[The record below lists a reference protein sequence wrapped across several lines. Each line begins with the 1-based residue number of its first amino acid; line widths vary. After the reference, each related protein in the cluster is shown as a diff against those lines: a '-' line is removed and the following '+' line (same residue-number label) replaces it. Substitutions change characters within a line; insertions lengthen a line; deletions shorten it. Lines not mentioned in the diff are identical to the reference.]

1 VTEKLVNRR
10 KKTISILI
18 KLTIISISWTFVIN
32 KLFNSS
38 DISEFK
44 NYLTDNSLKNFHLL
58 LFILILMILN
68 WSLETTKWQYLMSRI
83 EKVSFLRAFKAVWTG
98 VTVGTATPN
107 RIGEFGGRII
117 FLKSENRS
125 KAVVLT
131 LFGDLSQMIITL
143 VVGIAG
149 LFILT
154 GLYLPVNHFFYNQN
168 ILLFSV
174 ATLLITISL
183 IFYFNVNHIL
193 RKFSKIKFSSNWL
206 KKYIPDSTINIPDKI
221 LSLLLSLLRYFV
233 FCFQFYLA
241 LKFFNIEI
249 DLIQSFAAISAMYLA
264 IHTIPTYIFVE
275 IGVRLSFAIIFIG
288 LFTDNLI
295 AISLSSLLIYLI
307 NIVIP
312 IIFGSIFLMKSRLVG
327 INKNI

>member
-1 VTEKLVNRR
+1 MTEKLVNRR
-10 KKTISILI
+10 KNSLSILI
-18 KLTIISISWTFVIN
+18 KFTIIAISWAFVIN
-32 KLFNSS
+32 KLYNS
-38 DISEFK
+38 INILELQ
-44 NYLTDNSLKNFHLL
+44 NYFSNNSFKNFHLL
-58 LFILILMILN
+58 LLLLILMLLN
-68 WSLETTKWQYLMSRI
+68 WSLETKKWQYLISRI
-83 EKVSFLRAFKAVWTG
+83 EKISFHKAFQAVWTG

-117 FLKSENRS
+117 FLKTDNRK

-149 LFILT
+149 LFFLT
-154 GLYLPVNHFFYNQN
+154 SFYFPHNHLSFNQN
-168 ILLFSV
+168 MLLFGV
-174 ATLLITISL
+174 ASLLITICL
-183 IFYFNVNHIL
+183 IFYFNINHIL
-193 RKFSKIKFSSNWL
+193 SKFSKIKFLSNWL
-206 KKYIPDSTINIPDKI
+206 KKYIPDSTINISDKI
-221 LSLLLSLLRYFV
+221 LSLLFSFLRYIV

-241 LKFFNIEI
+241 LKFFSIEI

-288 LFTDNLI
+288 IFTDDLI
-295 AISLSSLLIYLI
+295 AISFASLLVYLI

-312 IIFGSIFLMKSRLVG
+312 IIFGSIFLVKQR
-327 INKNI
+327 NI